1 MAKMVKKLF
10 ISKTIQVVQTNGL
23 EIDQNIVV
31 YVTINVFNNK
41 SME

>member
-1 MAKMVKKLF
+1 MVKKLF
-10 ISKTIQVVQTNGL
+10 ISKTIKVVQTNGL
-23 EIDQNIVV
+23 EIDQNIIV